1 MCFDLSDINVYDISE
16 KVFQCCLNEC
26 FFFSNEYPVQANV
39 LFLKEIVINILKYN
53 YAVGVLN
60 DFIFLSH
67 CPLCVYL
74 FVNK

>member
-1 MCFDLSDINVYDISE
+1 MNV
-16 KVFQCCLNEC
+16 
-26 FFFSNEYPVQANV
+26 FFSNEYPVQANV